1 MKRILKKVLSFFLAT
16 IMVLGAAPLAG
27 FVGLELPEFGGFRK
41 LAVSVLEFFDG
52 FAAKAEAATSGTC
65 GENLTWTL
73 DTTTG
78 VLEISGTGDM
88 MNYSY
93 PSYAPWYSNYSYIKS
108 VSLPDGLTSIGDMA
122 FDGCYMLTN
131 ITIPDS
137 VTNIG
142 KCAFYNCNRLTS
154 ITIPDSV
161 TSIGI
166 MVFDGCDSLTIAYP
180 GTYEEWSE
188 INIGS
193 INTYLNQNVILET
206 NAERP
211 YYLPGICG
219 DNLTW
224 KLYADG
230 ELVISGTGNMTDYT
244 SSSAV
249 PWNNIGK
256 IESVTISKGVTSIGD
271 CAFYYCMHLKNIT
284 IPDSVTSI
292 GNHAFRSCNRLTS
305 ITIPN
310 SVTSIGYDAFVGC
323 ASLTNITIPDNVLYI
338 GFDAF
343 SYTAYYN
350 NENNWENDVLY
361 IDKHLIEAKET
372 ITGSYEIKE
381 GTLTI
386 ADSSFGSCISLTS
399 ITIPDSVTNIGNGA
413 FNGCTSLT
421 GIEIL
426 NGVITI
432 GNSAFSGCVGLT
444 SITIPNS
451 VTSIG
456 DLVFSGCASLTGIE
470 VDGANK
476 CYSSDEYGALFN
488 KNKTKLIQ
496 YIDTSTKTSY
506 EIPDSVTSIGN
517 YAFYDCNNLTSI
529 TIPDSVRNIGDYAF
543 YDCDN
548 LTNITIPDG
557 VTDIGDGVFS
567 NCRNITSITI
577 PDSVTRIGRSM
588 FNYSSDIYTSIY
600 YVGTPDEWNKIDIDP
615 DNDYLMENV
624 VYESDSERPYYI
636 SGNFDENFT
645 FKLYISGELEISGT
659 GDMPYIDDYTQLWA
673 YSEKITTVTISEGVT
688 SISSEAFTSCTYLE
702 AITIPD
708 SVTNIGYDAFSNT
721 KYYNDANNWKDD
733 VLYIGKHLYK
743 AKDTIKG
750 HYKIK
755 DGTLTI
761 VRNAFAYCDNLTS
774 VDIPDGVTNIGIS
787 AFRECIALESITIPD
802 SVTNIGNWAFDDCSP
817 TIYYSG
823 TQDEWYEIDT
833 RFIGGGNVIFESKSE
848 RPYYLSGNYGENLT
862 FKLYSTGELEISGS
876 GDMAN
881 CEYSSTYWWGF
892 EEIITSVTLS
902 DGITSIGDYA
912 FCECTALENITIP
925 DSVTSIGGAAFSGC
939 TSLKSITIPN
949 SVTSIGGAA
958 FADCD
963 SLISIDI
970 PNGVT
975 NIDGYALINT
985 GYYNDTNNWVNDALY
1000 IGRHLISVK
1009 QTIEGSY
1016 LIKEGT
1022 LTIATYA
1029 FALCDNLTSITIPD
1043 SVINICDSA
1052 ISDCDSLGCVYIPS
1066 SVTSIGTNVLS
1077 GCRNAYI
1084 CSDME
1089 DSYAKKYADA
1099 NDIGFHSYSLTIE
1112 TQPGCTTAGTKKYT
1126 CECGSEYTE
1135 TIPATGHTDGE
1146 WELTKEA
1153 TCNENG
1159 EKIKKCTVCEEITI
1173 TEIIH
1178 ATGHALSEW
1187 SVKTA
1192 PTCIKQG
1199 IEHSFC
1205 SVCNYEATRSLS
1217 ASGHAFGNWI
1227 TEKEATVLAEGLSVR
1242 VCSVC
1247 FEREEKAIERIQIDI
1262 DENDSYGL
1270 ANFTVVNAQSKEPI
1284 EGASIFI
1291 STEKDGENTFTTD
1304 SSGKVSVVLP
1314 VGKQTISA
1322 YADNCLTRNLNVTI
1336 KAGENDIP
1344 VIGLSDKETYE
1355 VELTS
1360 KEMTYEEILDAG
1372 IDTSNPSNSHVF
1384 KYELKLEFEP
1394 EIDWASL
1401 LFYMNV
1407 DGDIISSQSP
1417 SNDNTGNGG
1426 DGTGRSWTWIPPE
1439 DNNKGHFVIEP
1450 KEKGEDKIV
1459 VYPVSEYMYLIIR
1472 GEITWLKEMFD
1483 VEMLVINNS
1492 QTDTLENL
1500 ICELELPDGL
1510 SLAAMVEEP
1519 QNLIQTI
1526 EHISE
1531 GESKSVHWYVRG
1543 DKEGNYDLKAKLE
1556 GTIMPFEEEIN
1567 EEFVTEKAVQVWAGS
1582 ALNLHFEFPDAA
1594 YHGVDYPIRI
1604 TLTNVSDKSLYNV
1617 CHLIRNVEQSKIVY
1631 YSNGEIVNETYMD
1644 EDFVGHEFVKEFKP
1658 GDKIVMEIS
1667 VNILFESE
1675 LIEYELQKIVGL
1687 IDGIEG
1693 LLEAYKGIK
1702 AAFDALSA
1710 LDKCISGCEK
1720 ALDKFLKSTSY
1731 LPEAKLDLARDL
1743 YKSISK
1749 LLRKYTSSGNKALDC
1764 AARIGDSTIILILDA
1779 FASNPETFLEEHS
1792 YDDIKALIK
1801 DVEALGN
1808 LLDSDDEKA
1817 LKKFDIFDAIRTAIE
1832 SLPVV
1837 FALKNVVLSEY
1848 DSNTTS
1854 IPWSYSTIDTG
1865 AQYFGVSN
1873 VSSYYGN
1880 LMKAIMAEVWNE
1892 AAPSYLKLIPGL
1904 DDPLN
1909 YNDVKREIIA
1919 VEKEIAEFKAKDAT
1933 GEITFNAWIERKEEE
1948 EEGLMTYAL
1957 NFFEGDDFE
1966 ISCDNET
1973 AVVKDGVLTFTG
1985 DGIISVIP
1993 QNTDGGILVI
2003 EDSKGNRYEYDIT
2016 VVEQHECSVDG
2027 YEVIL
2032 NPTSAYDGFAV
2043 KRCGVCEDV
2052 LDIEIL
2058 SAGSCET
2065 HSFGEW
2071 VTDCEATCSARGII
2085 SHECSVCGYCEIEYS
2100 ESSAHIPG
2108 EWTTVPATE
2117 TEEEKQVRLCTACG
2131 EITEEKYIDYV
2142 AAESVSL
2149 NFNSMEIINTQS
2161 DKLIASVLPNNASN
2175 RNVVWSTSNKNIVA
2189 VSNDGTIIARSPG
2202 TATITV
2208 TTEDG
2213 DYSVSCE
2220 VTVLPRTFNVTWIA
2234 DGKETINQET
2244 ECGTIT
2250 KPDDPAKIGYTFTGW
2265 TPGIP
2270 NSMPAENLTFTATW
2284 SANSYDAVFDANGG
2298 NWDDDTEEKTVT
2310 TEFDAQIVAPQT
2322 PEKQGYIFS
2331 KWSPEVGVM
2340 DSVDGKK
2347 FVAEWVAA
2355 TDTRYT
2361 VETYTMNTSGD
2372 YEKVVQILGGTTD
2385 STVNAVYTVE
2395 TGYALNSKKSILSG
2409 TVAADNSLVLK
2420 VYIDRNTYTFT
2431 TVVDGVSTET
2441 KYLYG
2446 SMVSEPVT
2454 PTKAEYKFIK
2464 WDGTI
2469 PETMPA
2475 ENVTVT
2481 AVFEKSYICPECGNE
2496 ILGETAI
2503 SEHIA
2508 SETKVT
2514 ISEGVVTSGELKPG
2528 ATIAVSAPQVDGKI
2542 FSYWTVDGATVENS
2556 ESPDTTI
2563 VLSNGKIT
2571 ITAEYEDCECKCHQ
2585 GGIAGF
2591 FFKIVLFFQK
2601 LFGNNLECF
2610 CGKKH

>member
-1 MKRILKKVLSFFLAT
+1 MKRTVKKLLSLLIAVVILFSA
-16 IMVLGAAPLAG
+16 MPLN
-27 FVGLELPEFGGFRK
+27 GLTDLKF
-41 LAVSVLEFFDG
+41 
-52 FAAKAEAATSGTC
+52 
-65 GENLTWTL
+65 
-73 DTTTG
+73 
-78 VLEISGTGDM
+78 
-88 MNYSY
+88 
-93 PSYAPWYSNYSYIKS
+93 
-108 VSLPDGLTSIGDMA
+108 GLTSYATEGDFTYTALSDKHCVITRYTGSNSKVIIPSELGGYIVQGINDGA
-122 FDGCYMLTN
+122 FRNNKSL
-131 ITIPDS
+131 ISIVIPDS
-137 VTNIG
+137 VI
-142 KCAFYNCNRLTS
+142 
-154 ITIPDSV
+154 
-161 TSIGI
+161 
-166 MVFDGCDSLTIAYP
+166 
-180 GTYEEWSE
+180 
-188 INIGS
+188 
-193 INTYLNQNVILET
+193 
-206 NAERP
+206 
-211 YYLPGICG
+211 
-219 DNLTW
+219 
-224 KLYADG
+224 
-230 ELVISGTGNMTDYT
+230 
-244 SSSAV
+244 
-249 PWNNIGK
+249 
-256 IESVTISKGVTSIGD
+256 
-271 CAFYYCMHLKNIT
+271 H
-284 IPDSVTSI
+284 I
-292 GNHAFRSCNRLTS
+292 GNE
-305 ITIPN
+305 
-310 SVTSIGYDAFVGC
+310 
-323 ASLTNITIPDNVLYI
+323 
-338 GFDAF
+338 AF
-343 SYTAYYN
+343 SGTAYYN
-350 NENNWENDVLY
+350 DESNWENDVLY
-361 IDKHLIEAKET
+361 IGKHLIDAKETLTGSYEIKKGTLTVAGGAFVYCTKLTSITVPDSVTTINYRAFYCCTNLTSVKIADGLTYIGYEAFAACRSLTSITLPDSVTTIDFGAFSNTGYYNDESNWENDVLYIGKHLIDAKET
-372 ITGSYEIKE
+372 ITGSYEIKK
-381 GTLTI
+381 GTLSI
-386 ADSSFGSCISLTS
+386 AVSAFASCSNLIST
-399 ITIPDSVTNIGNGA
+399 TIPESVKNIGNQ
-413 FNGCTSLT
+413 
-421 GIEIL
+421 
-426 NGVITI
+426 
-432 GNSAFSGCVGLT
+432 AFSNCEGLT

-456 DLVFSGCASLTGIE
+456 HSVFWGCTSLTEIK
-470 VDGANK
+470 VDSANK
-476 CYSSDEYGALFN
+476 NYSSDKYGALFN
-488 KNKTKLIQ
+488 KDKTELIQ
-496 YIDTSTKTSY
+496 YIDTRTKTSY
-506 EIPDSVTSIGN
+506 EIPDSVTIIGD

-529 TIPDSVRNIGDYAF
+529 TIPDSVRSIGDYAF

-557 VTDIGDGVFS
+557 VTDIGDGVFA
-567 NCRNITSITI
+567 NCRIITSITI

-588 FNYSSDIYTSIY
+588 FSYSSSMQTKIY
-600 YVGTPDEWNKIDIDP
+600 YVGTPDEWNKIIDS
-615 DNDYLMENV
+615 DNEYLIKNV
-624 VYESDSERPYYI
+624 VFESDSERPYYI

-645 FKLYISGELEISGT
+645 FKLYTSGELEISGT

-673 YSEKITTVTISEGVT
+673 YSERITTVTISEGIT

-708 SVTNIGYDAFSNT
+708 SVINIGYDAFSNT
-721 KYYNDANNWKDD
+721 KYYNDENNWKDE
-733 VLYIGKHLYK
+733 VLYIGKHLIE

-755 DGTLTI
+755 DGTLT
-761 VRNAFAYCDNLTS
+761 VARNAFAYCDNLTS
-774 VDIPDGVTNIGIS
+774 IDIPDGVTNIGMF
-787 AFRECIALESITIPD
+787 AFYKCIALESITIPD
-802 SVTNIGNWAFDDCSP
+802 SVTSIGDWAFDDCSP

-833 RFIGGGNVIFESKSE
+833 DYIGYVNVIFESKSE
-848 RPYYLSGNYGENLT
+848 RPYYVSGNYGENLT
-862 FKLYSTGELEISGS
+862 FKLYATGELEISGS

-881 CEYSSTYWWGF
+881 CEYPSTYWWSF

-912 FCECTALENITIP
+912 FYECTALENITIP
-925 DSVTSIGGAAFSGC
+925 DSVTSIGVSAFAGC
-939 TSLKSITIPN
+939 TALENITIPE
-949 SVTSIGGAA
+949 SVTSIGEGAFVECTAIESILIPESVTSIGDFA
-958 FADCD
+958 FFECT
-963 SLISIDI
+963 SLNNISISEKAI
-970 PNGVT
+970 
-975 NIDGYALINT
+975 NIGGYAFSYT
-985 GYYNDTNNWVNDALY
+985 GYYNDENNWENDVLY
-1000 IGRHLISVK
+1000 IGKHLIDAK
-1009 QTIEGSY
+1009 DTIKGSY
-1016 LIKEGT
+1016 KIKEGT
-1022 LTIATYA
+1022 LTIAEYV
-1029 FALCDNLTSITIPD
+1029 FDDCNELTSVTIPD
-1043 SVINICDSA
+1043 TVTHICDYA
-1052 ISDCDSLGCVYIPS
+1052 FYYCNNLGSVYIPS
-1066 SVTSIGTNVLS
+1066 SVTSIGVNILADS
-1077 GCRNAYI
+1077 RNSYI
-1084 CSDME
+1084 CSDDE
-1089 DSYAKKYADA
+1089 ECYAKKYADT
-1099 NDIGFHSYSLTIE
+1099 NKINFHSYVLTII
-1112 TQPGCTTAGTKKYT
+1112 TQPSCTIDGIKEYNCGCGAV
-1126 CECGSEYTE
+1126 YTE
-1135 TIPATGHTDGE
+1135 IAPSTGHKAGI
-1146 WELTKEA
+1146 WETVKEA
-1153 TCNENG
+1153 TCTENG
-1159 EKIKKCTVCEEITI
+1159 EKIKKCTTCGETTE
-1173 TEIIH
+1173 TEIVHATNHTLGEWTVKIEPTCENSGLEH
-1178 ATGHALSEW
+1178 CFCGVCNFESTRTVPATGHKFGEW
-1187 SVKTA
+1187 A
-1192 PTCIKQG
+1192 
-1199 IEHSFC
+1199 
-1205 SVCNYEATRSLS
+1205 
-1217 ASGHAFGNWI
+1217 

-1242 VCSVC
+1242 ICSVC
-1247 FEREEKAIERIQIDI
+1247 SEREEKAIERIHIDI

-1270 ANFTVVNAQSKEPI
+1270 ANFTVVNAQTKEPI

-1291 STEKDGENTFTTD
+1291 STEKDGENTFNTD
-1304 SSGKVSVVLP
+1304 ANGKVSVVLP

-1322 YADNCLTRNLNVTI
+1322 YADNCLTRNLIITVNP
-1336 KAGENDIP
+1336 GENDVP

-1372 IDTSNPSNSHVF
+1372 IDTSNPSNSHIF
-1384 KYELKLEFEP
+1384 KYELKLEFKP

-1401 LFYMNV
+1401 FFYMNV
-1407 DGDIISSQSP
+1407 DGDIIGSQSP

-1439 DNNKGHFVIEP
+1439 DNNKGHFVIDP

-1492 QTDTLENL
+1492 QTDTLKNL
-1500 ICELELPDGL
+1500 TCALELPDGL
-1510 SLAAMVEEP
+1510 SPAAMVEEP
-1519 QNLIQTI
+1519 QSLIQTI

-1567 EEFVTEKAVQVWAGS
+1567 EEFVTEKAIQVWAGS

-1594 YHGVDYPIRI
+1594 YYGVDYPIRI

-1808 LLDSDDEKA
+1808 LFDSDDEKA

-1848 DSNTTS
+1848 ASNTTS
-1854 IPWSYSTIDTG
+1854 IPWSYSTVDTG

-1948 EEGLMTYAL
+1948 EGLMTYAL
-1957 NFFEGDDFE
+1957 NFFKSDDFE

-1985 DGIISVIP
+1985 DGTIFVVP

-2003 EDSKGNRYEYDIT
+2003 EDSEGNRYEYDIT
-2016 VVEQHECSVDG
+2016 VVEQHECSADG

-2032 NPTSAYDGFAV
+2032 NPTSKYDGFAV

-2071 VTDCEATCSARGII
+2071 VTDCEATCSARGIM
-2085 SHECSVCGYCEIEYS
+2085 SRECSVCGYCEIEHS
-2100 ESSAHIPG
+2100 ESAAHIPG

-2117 TEEEKQVRLCTACG
+2117 TEEEKQVRRCTVCG

-2142 AAESVSL
+2142 AVESVSL
-2149 NFNSMEIINTQS
+2149 NLNSIEIINKQS

-2175 RNVVWSTSNKNIVA
+2175 RNVVWSSSNKNIVA
-2189 VSNDGTIIARSPG
+2189 LSNDGTIIACSPG
-2202 TATITV
+2202 TATITA

-2213 DYSVSCE
+2213 DFSVSCE

-2234 DGKETINQET
+2234 DGKEIINQET

-2250 KPDDPAKIGYTFTGW
+2250 KPDDPTKTGYTFIGW
-2265 TPGIP
+2265 TPEIP
-2270 NSMPAENLTFTATW
+2270 NSMPAEDLTFTATW

-2310 TEFDAQIVAPQT
+2310 TEFDAQIVAPQM

-2361 VETYTMNTSGD
+2361 VETYTMNTSGE
-2372 YEKVVQILGGTTD
+2372 YEKVVQILGGITD

-2395 TGYALNSKKSILSG
+2395 TGYALNSEKSILSG
-2409 TVAADNSLVLK
+2409 TVAADNSLLLK

-2431 TVVDGVSTET
+2431 TVIDGVSSET

-2464 WDGTI
+2464 WDGAI

-2481 AVFEKSYICPECGNE
+2481 AVFEKLYICPECGNE
-2496 ILGETAI
+2496 ILGEDAI
-2503 SEHIA
+2503 NEHIA
-2508 SETKVT
+2508 SETRVT
-2514 ISEGVVTSGELKPG
+2514 ISDGVVVTSGEMKPG
-2528 ATIAVSAPQVDGKI
+2528 ATITVSAPQVDGKI
-2542 FSYWTVDGATVENS
+2542 FSHWTVNGATVENT
-2556 ESPDTTI
+2556 ESIEATI
-2563 VLSNGKIT
+2563 VLGSGKIS
-2571 ITAEYEDCECKCHQ
+2571 ITAEYDDCECKCHQ
-2585 GGIAGF
+2585 GGIVGF
-2591 FFKIVLFFQK
+2591 FFRIVLFFQK
-2601 LFGNNLECF
+2601 LFGNNLECY
-2610 CGKKH
+2610 CGTKH